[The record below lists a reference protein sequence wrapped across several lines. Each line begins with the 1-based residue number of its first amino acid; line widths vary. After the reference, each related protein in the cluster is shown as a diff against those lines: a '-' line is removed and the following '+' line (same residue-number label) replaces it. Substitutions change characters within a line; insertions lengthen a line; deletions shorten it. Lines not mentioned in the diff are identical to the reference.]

1 MYIHFP
7 FCPANTRIGGSIAL
21 HVTAPLI
28 FSVISIMGF
37 EPSYG
42 LSDFNIAAVGDW
54 GCNSNTDKTVNN
66 IVGKSPELVLGLGDY
81 SYQAT
86 ATCWFDKIKSI
97 DSITKINIGNHED
110 DDSESYSSYINHFKL
125 GNPYYSYNLNNVH
138 ILTMDSDRTSYASGS
153 AQYNFVLN
161 DLQSAAQNPNVDWI
175 IVNIHQWIY
184 RSSSSNPVN
193 DDVAEIYHPL
203 FDQYGADL
211 VLAGHDHKYHR
222 TYPIKYNPSN
232 PLNPIVTSSNPTDYT
247 DPQGAIFAVVGTGGI
262 NLAPIDGSSPFIAK
276 AQDDYFGQLDIKIT
290 NNGAKLEAKF
300 YPNGGGST
308 KDSFSITKT
317 GGGGGSYNYAPSFA
331 ATGSNYFDVASS
343 PSLQLSQFS
352 VGAWFKTSSNFG
364 GDAVIVNKGGF
375 GSESAGK
382 NMNWGIW
389 MDSAER
395 IKGGFETSSGTDF
408 FVTSPTSYNDNQWH
422 YAVVTYG
429 GSTVILYI
437 DGLQVA
443 SKSTSGASPDSSGT
457 QPVRVAANSRVTPP
471 TTNFFIGDID
481 EVRAWN
487 DDLTA
492 TEQANAFAGTSF
504 NTGEQVLY
512 LPFGANSAPVANSQI
527 VTTNKNK
534 PIAITLT
541 ATDAN
546 NDSLTYSVVTQPVN
560 GTLTGTAPVLTYN
573 PNPDYVGSD
582 SFTFKANDG
591 SADSNIA
598 IISISIKETGQGGG
612 GGYNYA
618 PSFTATGSNY
628 FDVASSPSLQLSQFS
643 VAAWFKTSTNF
654 ASEAFMVNK
663 GGIGSDSAGQNQNYQ
678 ISFSSTEVI
687 KVGFE
692 TSTGADFFV
701 SSPNT
706 YNDNQWHYAVV
717 TYDGSA
723 NLILYIDGVQVATK
737 STSGASPETSGTKP
751 VRIAANSRVTP
762 PSNFFTGDI
771 DEVRVWKDDLTPTEV
786 ANAFAGTNF
795 NTADQ
800 VLYLDFTNVQSGL
813 TGGYTYG
820 PSLTLS
826 GP

>member
-1 MYIHFP
+1 MFP
-7 FCPANTRIGGSIAL
+7 VLLAHAIILVFSL
-21 HVTAPLI
+21 SSLI
-28 FSVISIMGF
+28 TQNAS
-37 EPSYG
+37 G
-42 LSDFNIAAVGDW
+42 LSDFNIGAVGDW
-54 GCNSNTDKTVNN
+54 GCNSNTEDTVDN
-66 IVGKSPELVLGLGDY
+66 IDSKSPELVLALGDY
-81 SYQAT
+81 SYRST
-86 ATCWFDKIKSI
+86 ATCWLDDIEPI

-110 DDSESYSSYINHFKL
+110 DNSEDYNTYINHFHL

-153 AQYNFVLN
+153 AQYNFVIN
-161 DLQSAAQNPNVDWI
+161 DLQSASQNPNIDWI

-193 DDVAEIYHPL
+193 DDVAEIYHPF
-203 FDQYGADL
+203 FDQYGVDL

-222 TYPIKYNPSN
+222 TFPIKFNPGN
-232 PLNPIVTSSNPTDYT
+232 PLKPIVTSTNTNDYT
-247 DPQGAIFAVVGTGGI
+247 DPQGTIFAVVGTGGI
-262 NLAPIDGSSPFIAK
+262 NLSPIDGSSPFIAS

-290 NNGAKLEAKF
+290 NNGAKLEARF

-317 GGGGGSYNYAPSFA
+317 GGGGSGSYNYAPSFA
-331 ATGSNYFDVASS
+331 ATGSSYFDVASS
-343 PSLQLSQFS
+343 PSLKLSQFS
-352 VGAWFKTSSNFG
+352 AAAWFKTSSNFG
-364 GDAVIVNKGGF
+364 DDTVIVNKGGF
-375 GSESAGK
+375 GSESSGQ

-408 FVTSPTSYNDNQWH
+408 FATSPTSYNDNQWH

-437 DGLQVA
+437 DGVQVG

-457 QPVRVAANSRVTPP
+457 KPVRVAANSRVTPP

-512 LPFGANSAPVANSQI
+512 LPFGANSP
-527 VTTNKNK
+527 
-534 PIAITLT
+534 PIAQSQSVSTVKNTPVGITLI
-541 ATDAN
+541 ATDPN
-546 NDSLTYSVVTQPVN
+546 NDPLTYSIVTQPAH
-560 GTLTGTAPVLTYN
+560 GTITAGTTASRTYTPATDYTGP
-573 PNPDYVGSD
+573 D

-591 SADSNIA
+591 TVDSNIA
-598 IISISIKETGQGGG
+598 TVSIAVNNPGS

-618 PSFTATGSNY
+618 PGFTATGSNY
-628 FDVASSPSLQLSQFS
+628 FDVTSTSSLQLSQFS
-643 VAAWFKTSTNF
+643 VATWFKTSTDF
-654 ASEAFMVNK
+654 SSEAFTVNK

-692 TSTGADFFV
+692 TATGADFFV
-701 SSPNT
+701 TSPT
-706 YNDNQWHYAVV
+706 KYNDNQWHYAVV
-717 TYDGSA
+717 TYDGSS
-723 NLILYIDGVQVATK
+723 NLILYIDGVQVASK
-737 STSGASPETSGTKP
+737 STGGAAPETSGTKP
-751 VRIAANSRVTP
+751 VRVGANSRVTP
-762 PSNFFTGDI
+762 PSNFFTGEI

-786 ANAFAGTNF
+786 TNAFTGTNF

>member
-1 MYIHFP
+1 MRAALVMFP
-7 FCPANTRIGGSIAL
+7 VLLAHAIILVFSL
-21 HVTAPLI
+21 SSLI
-28 FSVISIMGF
+28 TQNAS
-37 EPSYG
+37 G
-42 LSDFNIAAVGDW
+42 LSDFNIGAVGDW
-54 GCNSNTDKTVNN
+54 GCNSNTEDTVDN
-66 IVGKSPELVLGLGDY
+66 IDSKSPELVLALGDY
-81 SYQAT
+81 SYRST
-86 ATCWFDKIKSI
+86 ATCWLDDIEPI

-110 DDSESYSSYINHFKL
+110 DNSEDYNTYINHFHL

-153 AQYNFVLN
+153 AQYNFVIN
-161 DLQSAAQNPNVDWI
+161 DLQSASQNPNIDWI

-193 DDVAEIYHPL
+193 DDVAEIYHPF
-203 FDQYGADL
+203 FDQYGVDL

-222 TYPIKYNPSN
+222 TFPIKFNPGN
-232 PLNPIVTSSNPTDYT
+232 PLKPIVTSTNTKDYT
-247 DPQGAIFAVVGTGGI
+247 DPKGTIFAVVGTGGI
-262 NLAPIDGSSPFIAK
+262 NLSPIDGSSPFIAS

-290 NNGAKLEAKF
+290 NNGAKLEARF

-317 GGGGGSYNYAPSFA
+317 GGGGSGSYNYAPNFA
-331 ATGSNYFDVASS
+331 ATGSSYFDVASS
-343 PSLQLSQFS
+343 PSLKLSQFS
-352 VGAWFKTSSNFG
+352 AAAWFKTSSNFG
-364 GDAVIVNKGGF
+364 DDTVIVNKGGF
-375 GSESAGK
+375 GSESSGQ

-408 FVTSPTSYNDNQWH
+408 FATSPTSYNDNQWH

-437 DGLQVA
+437 DGVQVG

-457 QPVRVAANSRVTPP
+457 KPVRVAANSRVTPP

-512 LPFGANSAPVANSQI
+512 LPFGANSP
-527 VTTNKNK
+527 
-534 PIAITLT
+534 PIAQSQSVSTVKNTPVGITLI
-541 ATDAN
+541 ATDPN
-546 NDSLTYSVVTQPVN
+546 NDPLTYSIVTQPAH
-560 GTLTGTAPVLTYN
+560 GTITAGTTASRTYTPATDYTGP
-573 PNPDYVGSD
+573 D

-591 SADSNIA
+591 TVDSNIA
-598 IISISIKETGQGGG
+598 TVSIAVNNPGSGS
-612 GGYNYA
+612 YNYA
-618 PSFTATGSNY
+618 PGFTATGSNY
-628 FDVASSPSLQLSQFS
+628 FDVASSSSLQLSSFS
-643 VAAWFKTSTNF
+643 VASWFKTSTNF
-654 ASEAFMVNK
+654 GAEGFIVNK
-663 GGIGSDSAGQNQNYQ
+663 GGIGSDSAGQNMNYQ
-678 ISFSSTEVI
+678 LSMSSTEQI

-692 TSTGADFFV
+692 TSSGADFFV
-701 SSPNT
+701 TSPIT

-723 NLILYIDGVQVATK
+723 NLILYIDGVQVASK
-737 STSGASPETSGTKP
+737 STGGASPETTGTKP
-751 VRIAANSRVTP
+751 VRVGANSRVTP
-762 PSNFFTGDI
+762 PSNFFTGEI

-786 ANAFAGTNF
+786 TNAFTGTNF

-813 TGGYTYG
+813 SGGYTYG

>member
-1 MYIHFP
+1 LRAALVMFP
-7 FCPANTRIGGSIAL
+7 VLLAHAIFLVFSL
-21 HVTAPLI
+21 SSLI
-28 FSVISIMGF
+28 TQNAS
-37 EPSYG
+37 G
-42 LSDFNIAAVGDW
+42 LSDFNIGAVGDW
-54 GCNSNTDKTVNN
+54 GCNSNTEDTVDN
-66 IVGKSPELVLGLGDY
+66 IDSKSPELVLALGDY
-81 SYQAT
+81 SYRST
-86 ATCWFDKIKSI
+86 ATCWLDDIEPI

-110 DDSESYSSYINHFKL
+110 DNSEDYNTYINHFHL

-153 AQYNFVLN
+153 AQYNFVIN
-161 DLQSAAQNPNVDWI
+161 DLQSASQNPNIDWI

-193 DDVAEIYHPL
+193 DDVAEIYHPF
-203 FDQYGADL
+203 FDQYGVDL

-222 TYPIKYNPSN
+222 TFPIKFNPGN
-232 PLNPIVTSSNPTDYT
+232 PLKPIVTSTNTNDYT
-247 DPQGAIFAVVGTGGI
+247 DPQGTIFAVVGTGGI
-262 NLAPIDGSSPFIAK
+262 NLSPIDGSSPFIAS

-290 NNGAKLEAKF
+290 NNGAKLEARF

-317 GGGGGSYNYAPSFA
+317 GGGGSGSYNYAPNFA
-331 ATGSNYFDVASS
+331 ATGSSYFDVASS
-343 PSLQLSQFS
+343 PSLKLSQFS
-352 VGAWFKTSSNFG
+352 AAAWFKTSSNFG
-364 GDAVIVNKGGF
+364 DDTVIVNKGGF
-375 GSESAGK
+375 GSESSGQ

-408 FVTSPTSYNDNQWH
+408 FATSPTSYNDNQWH

-437 DGLQVA
+437 DGVQVG

-457 QPVRVAANSRVTPP
+457 KPVRVAANSRVTPP

-512 LPFGANSAPVANSQI
+512 LPFGANSP
-527 VTTNKNK
+527 
-534 PIAITLT
+534 PIAQSQSVSTVKNTPVGITLI
-541 ATDAN
+541 ATDPN
-546 NDSLTYSVVTQPVN
+546 NDPLTYSIVTQPTH
-560 GTLTGTAPVLTYN
+560 GTITAGTTASRTYTPATDYTGP
-573 PNPDYVGSD
+573 D

-591 SADSNIA
+591 TVDSNIA
-598 IISISIKETGQGGG
+598 TVSIAVNNPGS

-618 PSFTATGSNY
+618 PGFTATGSNY
-628 FDVASSPSLQLSQFS
+628 FDVASSSSLQLSSFS
-643 VAAWFKTSTNF
+643 VASWFKTSTNF
-654 ASEAFMVNK
+654 GAEGFIVNK
-663 GGIGSDSAGQNQNYQ
+663 GGIGSDSAGQNMNYQ
-678 ISFSSTEVI
+678 LSMSSTEQI

-692 TSTGADFFV
+692 TSSGADFFV
-701 SSPNT
+701 TSPIT

-723 NLILYIDGVQVATK
+723 NLILYIDGVQVASK
-737 STSGASPETSGTKP
+737 STGGASPETTGTKP
-751 VRIAANSRVTP
+751 VRVGANSRVTP
-762 PSNFFTGDI
+762 PSNFFTGEI

-786 ANAFAGTNF
+786 TNAFTGTNF

-813 TGGYTYG
+813 SGGYTYG